1 MLGARRN
8 GGLGFDDFRRI
19 LASELN
25 VDEEQVVREAC
36 LFTDLKVHPTRVVDT
51 MIGLDDQGIDIPL
64 ELAWEIRT
72 VEDAYRVMIFN
83 GNH

>member
-1 MLGARRN
+1 MLGASRN
-8 GGLGFDDFRRI
+8 SGLAFDDFRRI

-25 VDEEQVVREAC
+25 VEEEKVVPEAC
-36 LFTDLKVHPTRVVDT
+36 FFKDLQVHPTRMVDT